1 MKNCKILDGFSVF
14 DIVRGIVIPKRISV
28 EGKVACDGVYELMNW
43 QSCCDFICKRI
54 RSGMPLEQVRNTQQH
69 AKLVVFSG
77 HAVQDLYKRLEV
89 IWSLNVAC
97 IFYVEYEIL
106 LTQFTSIWRVVELN
120 NQNSMY
126 IEHSTSQYLIWM
138 C

>member
-1 MKNCKILDGFSVF
+1 
-14 DIVRGIVIPKRISV
+14 
-28 EGKVACDGVYELMNW
+28 
-43 QSCCDFICKRI
+43 
-54 RSGMPLEQVRNTQQH
+54 MPLEQVRNTQQH

-106 LTQFTSIWRVVELN
+106 LTQFTSSWCVVELN